1 MGGHHE
7 GIRIHHVFRRICII
21 GIVVKSTVEEHGGHI
36 SDCALGLKDDTGEFN
51 RQATLKKLENGL
63 EKPVLPAFDQ
73 KKIEK
78 QIERLKTKENK

>member
-1 MGGHHE
+1 M
-7 GIRIHHVFRRICII
+7 
-21 GIVVKSTVEEHGGHI
+21 
-36 SDCALGLKDDTGEFN
+36 
-51 RQATLKKLENGL
+51 KKLENGL